1 MKSLIK
7 ILSLV
12 LMLSVF
18 VSCEK
23 EQKIYEGDPQIA
35 FALNAYTFNT
45 TSATTSVSV
54 PVQLIA
60 NAPQPAVLVAVTVDA
75 TKTTCANAVT
85 VPNACT
91 IAAGKYQVTLPIA
104 VNYAN
109 LAAGNNTL
117 VLNIASEQ
125 FPSAFYYKTVTIT
138 LKK

>member
-1 MKSLIK
+1 MKKLIK
-7 ILSLV
+7 IFSLV

-23 EQKIYEGDPQIA
+23 ENKIYEGDPQIA
-35 FALNAYTFNT
+35 FSLATYSFTI
-45 TSATTSVSV
+45 TSSTTSVSV

-60 NAPQPAVLVAVTVDA
+60 NAPQDAVLVAVTVDA

-91 IAAGKYQVTLPIA
+91 INSGKYQTTLTIG

-109 LAAGNNTL
+109 LVAGNNTL
-117 VLNIASEQ
+117 VLNIASDQ
-125 FPSAFYYKTVTIT
+125 FPSAKYYKTATIT